1 MITYE
6 DFKKLELRVAK
17 VIEVEKVEGSEKLLK
32 LGLNLGGESRQII
45 AGIGKNYEPEK
56 LLGKEI
62 IIIANLEPK
71 QLMGL
76 ESNGML
82 LAADS
87 ADGPVILTPEK
98 EVEPGV
104 FIK

>member
-1 MITYE
+1 MITYD
-6 DFKKLELRVAK
+6 DFKKIELRVAK
-17 VIEVEKVEGSEKLLK
+17 ILEAERVDGSEKLLK
-32 LGLNLGGESRQII
+32 LELDLSGESRQII

-56 LLGKEI
+56 IIGKEI

-87 ADGPVILTPEK
+87 ANGPVILMPEK
-98 EVEPGV
+98 EVEPGAS
-104 FIK
+104 IK